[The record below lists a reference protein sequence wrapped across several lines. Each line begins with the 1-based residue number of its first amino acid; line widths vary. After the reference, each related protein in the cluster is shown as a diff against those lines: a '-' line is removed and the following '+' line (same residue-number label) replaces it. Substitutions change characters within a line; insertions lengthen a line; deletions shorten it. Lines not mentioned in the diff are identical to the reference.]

1 MGTAFFF
8 LRLPGVQKKQVA
20 LGISNAQ
27 LLFIKEVDK
36 CKLAC
41 YSRVTD
47 VNQGG
52 VVMEKTQTLNH
63 SEWQIM
69 ECLWEKPHTLM
80 ELVAVLEKSV
90 GWSKST
96 VATMVRRME
105 EKGIIS
111 YVENGR
117 TKVFSPVL
125 SREDVAVRETEHL
138 LQRVYNGSIGMLVNA
153 MAQSNTLT
161 KADIDELY
169 EILKKAEEEAK

>member
-1 MGTAFFF
+1 
-8 LRLPGVQKKQVA
+8 
-20 LGISNAQ
+20 
-27 LLFIKEVDK
+27 
-36 CKLAC
+36 
-41 YSRVTD
+41 
-47 VNQGG
+47 
-52 VVMEKTQTLNH
+52 MEKMYTLSA
-63 SEWQIM
+63 SEWYVM
-69 ECLWEKPHTLM
+69 ECLWRKPHTLM
-80 ELVAVLEKSV
+80 ELVAALENSV